1 MGIFKIEGGISLQ
14 GEITPQGAKMKHYK
28 YCVVLLTPEKLLL
41 IIFQILL
48 TK

>member
-14 GEITPQGAKMKHYK
+14 GEITHRVQNEALQIL
-28 YCVVLLTPEKLLL
+28 CAVLLTPEKLLL